1 MRILETIRLTRGKKN
16 PEKILYHFGNMD
28 LSWALIIWLIVV
40 ILVFILA
47 RNFRIRFWSALVLA
61 LIVGAIVLGII
72 TPVNN
77 LITSLTNRGFT
88 TSLYALI
95 MFLTPLIVLIYA
107 VSKAVTDVQ
116 PSYSGLFT
124 FQ

>member
-1 MRILETIRLTRGKKN
+1 ME
-16 PEKILYHFGNMD
+16 
-28 LSWALIIWLIVV
+28 LSWALVIWLIVV
-40 ILVFILA
+40 ILVFLLA
-47 RNFRIRFWSALVLA
+47 RYFRIRFWSALVLA

-77 LITSLTNRGFT
+77 LIASLTNKGFT

-107 VSKAVTDVQ
+107 VAKAVTDVQ
-116 PSYSGLFT
+116 PNYTGLLSFY
-124 FQ
+124 